1 MSSSKRPSASGP
13 GQEPAELAELPEGE
27 RTQMNVIAVGYQL
40 DPGTMVGEFRVEAR
54 IGAGAMGVVFAA
66 IHPLIGKRAAIKV
79 LRQELCADPFSIE
92 RFIDEARVVN
102 QIGHPNIVDVFAFGQ
117 LVDGR
122 HYFVMEWLK
131 GESLRTRI
139 ARAGMSRAEVCGI
152 ARPLARALMA
162 AHAKG
167 VVHRDLK
174 PDNVFL
180 VDVDG
185 EATVKLLD
193 FGIAKLAHTEH
204 RMEQT
209 ASGAIVGTPLYI
221 APEQAKGLVIDH
233 RVDVYAL
240 GCMLFEMLT
249 GRVPFVANSAL
260 EVVALHLMEAP
271 PRASA
276 LVPDLPR
283 ELDELVV
290 AMMAKDP
297 AARPALATV
306 CEVVERAKHA
316 PPETAYASLAPRGSE
331 TSMAGPLGA
340 AQTLPPASR
349 RTRKAWWIAVPV
361 SALLLGGIAFVAVQA
376 LSSSDPAPAPV
387 AEPKAM
393 EVAPPASAPAK
404 PIEVAPPVEPPPPLT
419 APIDVQPPPE
429 PAAAPKRPVAHPDP
443 LQHTKP
449 VVKPKKPDKPKLEPK
464 AGSNSGEMLID
475 PGTLTK

>member
-1 MSSSKRPSASGP
+1 M
-13 GQEPAELAELPEGE
+13 
-27 RTQMNVIAVGYQL
+27 IA
-40 DPGTMVGEFRVEAR
+40 
-54 IGAGAMGVVFAA
+54 
-66 IHPLIGKRAAIKV
+66 
-79 LRQELCADPFSIE
+79 
-92 RFIDEARVVN
+92 RFVDEARVVN

-139 ARAGMSRAEVCGI
+139 ARARMSRAEVCGI

-167 VVHRDLK
+167 IVHRDLK

-180 VDVDG
+180 VEVDG
-185 EATVKLLD
+185 ESTVKLLD

-221 APEQAKGLVIDH
+221 APEQAKGLSIDH

-271 PRASA
+271 PRAST
-276 LVPDLPR
+276 LVADLPR
-283 ELDELVV
+283 ELDDLVV

-297 AARPALATV
+297 NARPSLATV
-306 CEVVERAKHA
+306 CEVVERTKHA
-316 PPETAYASLAPRGSE
+316 PPESAYTSLAPRGSE
-331 TSMAGPLGA
+331 KSMAGPLA
-340 AQTLPPASR
+340 AARTLPHAVPPR
-349 RTRKAWWIAVPV
+349 RKAWWIAVPV

-376 LSSSDPAPAPV
+376 LSSREPAATPPV
-387 AEPKAM
+387 AVPRPVD
-393 EVAPPASAPAK
+393 VAPPAAEPPPAVDV
-404 PIEVAPPVEPPPPLT
+404 PAAVTPPPVEVPAAVTPPPVEVPT
-419 APIDVQPPPE
+419 EPPPKKP
-429 PAAAPKRPVAHPDP
+429 PAHTDP
-443 LQHTKP
+443 LVHTKP
-449 VVKPKKPDKPKLEPK
+449 VMKPKKPDKPKVEPK
-464 AGSNSGEMLID
+464 AGSNSGEMLLD
-475 PGTLTK
+475 PGTLKK